1 MTPRMFDLEMAI
13 QVLAVMGMLALLFV
27 GVYAWTQ
34 RKVIARFWCE
44 GKKKFVI
51 VRFISSPFHHRHI
64 DVESCSAFR
73 EGERVDCA
81 KECLDYPKER
91 TEPVS

>member
-1 MTPRMFDLEMAI
+1 MTPRMFELEMI
-13 QVLAVMGMLALLFV
+13 IKVLTLMGMLALVLV

-34 RKVIARFWCE
+34 RKVIARVWCE
-44 GKKKFVI
+44 GNKKFVV
-51 VRFISSPFHHRHI
+51 VRFISSPFHRRHI

-73 EGERVDCA
+73 EGESIDCA

-91 TEPVS
+91 TEPAS